1 MSIGQ
6 QLRKVREGRLI
17 SLEQVAQATRIRV
30 HYLKSLEA
38 DDFSALPS
46 VAQTRGFLRAYARY
60 LKLDAEPLLAIL
72 DGEPEPEVPSPAP
85 VEEPKAAPPVEG
97 TADAIFAEIGQKLRS
112 QRELL
117 GLSVEDVERHTHIR
131 LHYIQALEAGDLA
144 GLPSPV
150 QGKGMLNNYAGFLN
164 LDVDDLLLRFA
175 DGLQARRAMRQPPRQ
190 DKRPAARRFP
200 TRPSM
205 LQRLFSADLIIGTFL
220 IVFLVAFTAWATLR
234 VSALRSGQEPETTAP
249 SIADILVASATPSPS
264 ATASLPDSTAQM
276 TAAEMTLVAVEGTPA
291 PAVEP
296 GTAEAGDA
304 TPAET
309 PPTPI
314 PDYSTSPLQVYVIAS
329 QRAWMRVTVDGE
341 VAFEGRV
348 LAGSAYPFAGKERII
363 ILTGNGAGLQVIF
376 NQQDLGTLGMFEEVV
391 ERIFTLQG
399 VQTPTPA
406 VSPTPTPGPTD
417 TPTPEA
423 SSTLQP

>member
-1 MSIGQ
+1 
-6 QLRKVREGRLI
+6 
-17 SLEQVAQATRIRV
+17 
-30 HYLKSLEA
+30 
-38 DDFSALPS
+38 
-46 VAQTRGFLRAYARY
+46 
-60 LKLDAEPLLAIL
+60 
-72 DGEPEPEVPSPAP
+72 
-85 VEEPKAAPPVEG
+85 
-97 TADAIFAEIGQKLRS
+97 
-112 QRELL
+112 
-117 GLSVEDVERHTHIR
+117 
-131 LHYIQALEAGDLA
+131 
-144 GLPSPV
+144 
-150 QGKGMLNNYAGFLN
+150 
-164 LDVDDLLLRFA
+164 
-175 DGLQARRAMRQPPRQ
+175 
-190 DKRPAARRFP
+190 
-200 TRPSM
+200 
-205 LQRLFSADLIIGTFL
+205 
-220 IVFLVAFTAWATLR
+220 
-234 VSALRSGQEPETTAP
+234 
-249 SIADILVASATPSPS
+249 
-264 ATASLPDSTAQM
+264 
-276 TAAEMTLVAVEGTPA
+276 MTLMAVEGTPA

-423 SSTLQP
+423 SPTLQP